1 MIVET
6 AGLSFLLLA
15 VGGLYL
21 LSSIKKNK
29 KYLLLT
35 ELGLIRGVLQ
45 YKKSPFYKWGWK
57 KESDSRVWG
66 ERIVREAF
74 EKANVGLNP
83 DDLELLKQAC
93 DQHAAGK
100 TVEKTNILNRIDRIL
115 ERSESVSNVAVAYV
129 HPLLTEAFNT
139 PPQAA
144 KAILD
149 RIAIQS
155 VPKNAV
161 MRYAVYQFSEQLN
174 SIGKIILFPN
184 TPGFE
189 IKAKT
194 GETIM
199 RLRGF
204 EGWEHW
210 LKACKGAVE
219 QFIRLRTFSGGKE
232 AVLYLKTQILD
243 NIIQKFLDDSAES
256 QQYVYLMG
264 RQIVQDVMSL
274 NVQDIKYREMLF
286 YQWQFADDITFTMR
300 DHKKIRELFSQT
312 DLIPRFR
319 EILIQSI
326 TPLYDS
332 LPALANRFP
341 RHVIFYG
348 KDSSTRSFAAQ
359 QYLQHLFSI
368 LKFIA
373 GLYNQKPR
381 IPIFLRILDSDVARA
396 RSGEA
401 PQGEEAEPKTRK
413 RKGEAE
419 EEGDVF
425 YNNRGHMPQLLDYH
439 KKLIVFEK
447 NLDPYA
453 AEKMGWIVEV
463 PVDEFTLQEHAQFDM
478 GDYLTY
484 KRIDCSRRGDVDVHG
499 DDKTAKSQ
507 CRQFLN
513 AILNEIVSPS
523 GVMKINDE

>member
-1 MIVET
+1 MIVQA

-15 VGGLYL
+15 IGGLYF
-21 LSSIKKNK
+21 LSSINKSKKNR
-29 KYLLLT
+29 LLI
-35 ELGLIRGVLQ
+35 ELGLLRGVLQ

-83 DDLELLKQAC
+83 DDLEILKQAC

-100 TVEKTNILNRIDRIL
+100 TVDRISLLNRIDKIL
-115 ERSESVSNVAVAYV
+115 ERSESVANVATAYV

-149 RIAIQS
+149 RVSIHS
-155 VPKNAV
+155 TLKNAV
-161 MRYAVYQFSEQLN
+161 MRYAVYQFTDQLN
-174 SIGKIILFPN
+174 SIGKIILAPN
-184 TPGFE
+184 TTGFE

-210 LKACKGAVE
+210 LKACKGAIE
-219 QFIRLRTFSGGKE
+219 QFVKLRSFSGGKE
-232 AVLYLKTQILD
+232 AALYLITQLVDGLIL
-243 NIIQKFLDDSAES
+243 KFLDDAAES

-264 RQIVQDVMSL
+264 RLIVQDVMSL
-274 NVQDIKYREMLF
+274 SVQDIKYREMLF
-286 YQWQFADDITFTMR
+286 YQWQFADDIAFAMR
-300 DHKKIRELFSQT
+300 DHKKIRDLFTQI
-312 DLIPRFR
+312 DLAPRFR

-326 TPLYDS
+326 TPLYES
-332 LPALANRFP
+332 LPSLANRFP

-348 KDSSTRSFAAQ
+348 KDAQIRSFAAQ
-359 QYLQHLFSI
+359 QYLQHLFSL

-373 GLYNQKPR
+373 ELYNQKPR
-381 IPIFLRILDSDVARA
+381 VPLFLRILDSDVARA
-396 RSGEA
+396 RSGKS
-401 PQGEEAEPKTRK
+401 PEEELPEPKTR
-413 RKGEAE
+413 RKKGE
-419 EEGDVF
+419 EEGEDLI
-425 YNNRGHMPQLLDYH
+425 YNNKGHMPQLLDYH

-453 AEKMGWIVEV
+453 AEKMGWIIEV
-463 PVDEFTLQEHAQFDM
+463 PVDEFTFQEHAQFDM

-484 KRIDCSRRGDVDVHG
+484 KRVDCAKLGDVDLHG
-499 DDKTAKSQ
+499 DSKSAKSQ
-507 CRQFLN
+507 RRQFTN
-513 AILNEIVSPS
+513 AIFNEIVTT
-523 GVMKINDE
+523 